1 MSQLISPTKPA
12 LQSKINSVAVALPVL
27 IGLLITFLPDHAAE
41 IGKYGA
47 AIQGALTFVLR
58 TWFTDTAIRGAL

>member
-1 MSQLISPTKPA
+1 MSELISPTKPA
-12 LQSKINSVAVALPVL
+12 LQSKINSVAVAMPV
-27 IGLLITFLPDHAAE
+27 IISLLITFLPEHAAE

-58 TWFTDTAIRGAL
+58 TWFTNTSISGAV

>member
-1 MSQLISPTKPA
+1 VSQLISPTKPA
-12 LQSKINSVAVALPVL
+12 LQSKINSVALAMPVL
-27 IGLLITFLPDHAAE
+27 IGLLITFLPEHAAE

-58 TWFTDTAIRGAL
+58 TWFTNTSISGAV